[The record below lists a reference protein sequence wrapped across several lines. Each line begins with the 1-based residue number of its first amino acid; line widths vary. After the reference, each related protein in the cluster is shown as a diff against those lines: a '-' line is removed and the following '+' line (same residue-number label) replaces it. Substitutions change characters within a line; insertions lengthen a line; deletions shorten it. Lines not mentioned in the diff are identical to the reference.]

1 MNRKNFKLKKTYQF
15 SDKENKIII
24 LASPWL
30 LPTDE
35 IQIKYIVP
43 KPHMHFDTLET
54 QIKQTNSY
62 NLPKRKKK
70 LMQDSITSASKTS
83 KEESREKE

>member
-1 MNRKNFKLKKTYQF
+1 
-15 SDKENKIII
+15 
-24 LASPWL
+24 
-30 LPTDE
+30 
-35 IQIKYIVP
+35 
-43 KPHMHFDTLET
+43 MHFDTLET